1 MAEDNK
7 TLSFEEILEQWSK
20 AYSFCS
26 AYELQ
31 CIIEDVDEEEYQ
43 EFLHDKARLIVSLP
57 QVLLSK
63 CIEDKDEFD
72 KEYIDKLYIRFF
84 EQLDRDGIELT
95 DYDREYID
103 GMMNNLEEDF
113 KNGAY
118 RKKDS
123 SEDE

>member
-1 MAEDNK
+1 MKDYTELEGVKTKGGKQYVQNKELLKEIIKSKERDQLTDTAVLYLQLIAENLAK
-7 TLSFEEILEQWSK
+7 K
-20 AYSFCS
+20 KHY
-26 AYELQ
+26 
-31 CIIEDVDEEEYQ
+31 
-43 EFLHDKARLIVSLP
+43 
-57 QVLLSK
+57 K